1 MSSAEAVRPS
11 TAGAWLQ
18 LARISNTPTVVS
30 NTVAGAVLASATAD
44 AATVA
49 LVAVAMALFYTA
61 GMILNDVLDLEVDR
75 VERPERPLP
84 SGVVSRQAAITAV
97 AALFAIALALLL
109 VEGLEPFLAGIGL
122 AALIVLYDSWHK
134 GNALS
139 PVLMGGCRALVY
151 VVAALAVTA
160 SVALEVWTA
169 ALVLL
174 LYIVGLTQVAKAE
187 ARLWRPR
194 PTGHSVSSDGPS
206 GTHRL
211 LSAWPLAAVLAAIGY
226 WVGWVDSVWMALLLV
241 AFAAWVLRAL
251 WLVRGPRRIGEGVV
265 SLIAGVSLF
274 DALAVSSAGGSVAAV
289 AVCIACFFVTIGLQT
304 KIAGT

>member
-30 NTVAGAVLASATAD
+30 NTVAGAVLASTA
-44 AATVA
+44 AEAGTVA
-49 LVAVAMALFYTA
+49 LVAAAMALFYTA
-61 GMILNDVLDLEVDR
+61 GMILNDVLDYEVDR
-75 VERPERPLP
+75 VQRPERPLP
-84 SGVVSRQAAITAV
+84 SGVVSRRAAVTAV
-97 AALFAIALALLL
+97 AALFAAGEALLL
-109 VEGLEPFLAGIGL
+109 VAGWEAALAGLGL
-122 AALIVLYDSWHK
+122 IALIALYDAWHK

-174 LYIVGLTQVAKAE
+174 IYIVGLTQVAKAE
-187 ARLWRPR
+187 
-194 PTGHSVSSDGPS
+194 GG
-206 GTHRL
+206 GL
-211 LSAWPLAAVLAAIGY
+211 LAAWPLAAVLAAIGY
-226 WVGWVDSVWMALLLV
+226 WVGWVDSLWMVLLLV
-241 AFAAWVLRAL
+241 AFAAWVWRAL

-274 DALAVSSAGGSVAAV
+274 DALAVTSAGGSVAAV
-289 AVCIACFFVTIGLQT
+289 AVCIACFLVTIGLQT